1 MLQYFFL
8 LYILFIAGGIDRAKK
23 YNHES
28 SMYWYYTGNTSGFN
42 DTIKYVKVNIEFRVS
57 ANCEGITYPCIYKEA
72 AGALSTKEGLYIE
85 LKRLK
90 YDSLILE
97 ASLTKKNE

>member
-8 LYILFIAGGIDRAKK
+8 LYILIIADSIDTAKK

-28 SMYWYYTGNTSGFN
+28 LYWYYTGNTYGFN
-42 DTIKYVKVNIEFRVS
+42 DTIKYVKVNLEFPVA

-72 AGALSTKEGLYIE
+72 VGALSTREGLYLE
-85 LKRLK
+85 LKGLK
-90 YDSLILE
+90 YDSLILD